1 MDFDYKALGF
11 RCGIE
16 IHQQIDTH
24 KLFCECPSVSKDE
37 APDMCVQR
45 KMRAVAGEMGNVDPA
60 ALHEFLRD
68 RTLIYEAYNDIN
80 CPVELDEEPPHPLN
94 KEALDICL
102 EIALLFCA
110 KPVDEVHVMRKT
122 VIDGSN
128 TSGFQRTMM
137 VAQDGL
143 IKTEKGN
150 VRVPSVCLEEDAA
163 RIISEKDG
171 FVRYRLDRL
180 GIPLIELATEPDIVD
195 AEHARE
201 CAQKIGSIL
210 RASKVKRGLGTIRQ
224 DINVSLLEGERVEIK
239 GVQDLRLI
247 KKLVETE
254 VERQLGLIK
263 AKKTLNER
271 KAIAKDYEV
280 KKKDLTHCFRDTQS
294 TVVKNGL
301 RADGRV
307 YGVKIKNF
315 NGLLKG
321 NLGPQLAQYAKAL
334 AGVSGIFH
342 GDELPAYGISPNEV
356 EFVEKEL
363 GINGLDSFVL
373 VTGDVATCDK
383 ALTAVLKRCVTAI
396 SGVPVEVRRAKPDAS
411 TEFMR
416 PLPGSARMYPETDEP
431 LILISKSHIEAIR
444 GRLPELREDKA
455 KRYVEMGLSK
465 EMANQISKSG
475 LDEMF
480 EELAAKFKSIDSTTV
495 ATTLTS
501 TTKEAGK
508 RFECDTSVLGKNHY
522 EKVFSLFEKDAIT
535 KNVLPQLLCGICEKP
550 DGDVEEIA
558 KELGLLS
565 LSQKELTAI
574 IEGIMKDDPD
584 LKMGQYIG
592 KIMEKTA
599 GRADPKIV
607 SELISKR
614 L

>member
-1 MDFDYKALGF
+1 MDLDYKALGF

-16 IHQQIDTH
+16 IHQQIDSH
-24 KLFCECPSVSKDE
+24 KLFCKCPSVSRDD
-37 APDMCVQR
+37 APDICVQR
-45 KMRAVAGEMGNVDPA
+45 RMRAVAGEMGNMDPA

-68 RTLIYEAYNDIN
+68 RTLVYEAYNDIN

-94 KEALDICL
+94 MEALDICL
-102 EIALLFCA
+102 EVALLLGA
-110 KPVDEVHVMRKT
+110 EPVDEVHVMRKT

-143 IKTEKGN
+143 IKTEKGD
-150 VRVPSVCLEEDAA
+150 VRVPSICLEEDAA

-171 FVRYRLDRL
+171 LVRYRLDRL

-224 DINVSLLEGERVEIK
+224 DINVSVSEGERVEIK

-254 VERQLGLIK
+254 VERQMGLIK
-263 AKKTLNER
+263 AKKTLIHR

-280 KKKDLTHCFRDTQS
+280 EKRDLSHCFRDTQS

-301 RADGRV
+301 REGGMV

-315 NGLLKG
+315 RGLLKG
-321 NLGPQLAQYAKAL
+321 NLGPQLAQYARAL

-342 GDELPAYGISPNEV
+342 GDELPAYGISPSEV
-356 EFVEKEL
+356 ELVEKEL
-363 GINGLDSFVL
+363 GINGLDSFAL
-373 VTGDVATCDK
+373 VTGDIATCDK

-431 LILISKSHIEAIR
+431 LIPIPKSRIEEISKT
-444 GRLPELREDKA
+444 LPELREDKA

-465 EMANQISKSG
+465 ELANQISKSG

-480 EELAAKFKSIDSTTV
+480 EELATKFKGIDSTTV

-508 RFECDTSVLGKNHY
+508 RFECDTSVLEKKHY
-522 EKVFSLFEKDAIT
+522 EKLFSLFEKGSVA
-535 KNVLPQLLCGICEKP
+535 KNVFPRLLCGICEKP
-550 DGDVEEIA
+550 EGDIEEIA
-558 KELGLLS
+558 GDLGLLS
-565 LSQKELTAI
+565 LGQKELNTI
-574 IEGIMKDDPD
+574 IEGIIRDNPGLM
-584 LKMGQYIG
+584 MSQYIG
-592 KIMEKTA
+592 KIMEKTG
-599 GRADPKIV
+599 GRADPQTV